1 MTSSKAQSP
10 IEISR
15 PTSREKRLT
24 ELGITLPAPPEPF
37 GIYVGAV
44 QTGNLLCLTGMFR
57 THRPEIE
64 IHRACRRGT
73 SRAHRERSGA
83 VAALNAIAVV
93 RKHLG
98 SLDKVTW
105 IVRFGVLVATSG
117 AFVHK
122 RRSPTPLRSCCKRFS
137 AKTGKLP
144 FCVRSREPPAWRS
157 SRTWGYFR
165 GR

>member
-37 GIYVGAV
+37 GIHVEAV
-44 QTGNLLCLTGMFR
+44 QTGNLLCLPGMFR
-57 THRPEIE
+57 TQGRKSKFIGRVGAELH
-64 IHRACRRGT
+64 
-73 SRAHRERSGA
+73 AHTGSEA
-83 VAALNAIAVV
+83 EQIAALNAIAVV

-122 RRSPTPLRSCCKRFS
+122 RRSPTPLGVVAEGFWLRQEPCRFVYGVASLPLGRSN
-137 AKTGKLP
+137 
-144 FCVRSREPPAWRS
+144 
-157 SRTWGYFR
+157 RT
-165 GR
+165 